1 MTVKKNNVRIAFHYF
16 IKICQTAF
24 QQLLYF
30 HVWTK
35 ADRRAMPST
44 TRLEF
49 LDVFLPV
56 LAALSIAVVLF
67 SSLLICAIAIL
78 AKLANRKWKKQKTK
92 AEVKFKKWLS
102 DSGASQFYHEI
113 KQHDFE
119 EPTDLETWPNRP
131 EDPMFVDPLTGKVYD
146 ASGKHCTTDE
156 CKQWVKAT
164 ALSEGEAGKTRSPK
178 T

>member
-1 MTVKKNNVRIAFHYF
+1 MKKNDVRIAFHYLT
-16 IKICQTAF
+16 KICQTAF

-35 ADRRAMPST
+35 AYRRAMSST

-67 SSLLICAIAIL
+67 SSLLICTIAIL
-78 AKLANRKWKKQKTK
+78 VKLAHRKWKKQKTK

-102 DSGASQFYHEI
+102 DSGASQFYHDI

-119 EPTDLETWPNRP
+119 EATDLETGPYRP

-156 CKQWVKAT
+156 CKKWEKAT
-164 ALSEGEAGKTRSPK
+164 ALSEGEAGKTRSPNR
-178 T
+178 